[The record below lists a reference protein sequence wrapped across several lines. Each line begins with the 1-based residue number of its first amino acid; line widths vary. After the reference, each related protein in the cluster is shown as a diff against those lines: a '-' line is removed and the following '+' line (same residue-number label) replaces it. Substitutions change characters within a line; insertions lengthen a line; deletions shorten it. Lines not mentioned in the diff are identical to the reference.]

1 MIHHVFSLITGN
13 PTLTVV
19 RSSESSY
26 MYIQLHEVC
35 VHGICR
41 FGKEIRV
48 IFIGMT
54 QYVDN

>member
-26 MYIQLHEVC
+26 IQLHEVC
-35 VHGICR
+35 IHGICR
-41 FGKEIRV
+41 FGKEIKV